1 MCVFHLDTLPQLLFP
16 RLGHLKIQATSVWV
30 DFELELGFAFLLK
43 EIVKAAKDML
53 LEEYKHHQN
62 RESQLLH

>member
-16 RLGHLKIQATSVWV
+16 WLGYLKIQVTSVWV
-30 DFELELGFAFLLK
+30 DFELELGSAFLLK

-53 LEEYKHHQN
+53 LEEYRHDQN
-62 RESQLLH
+62 RESQLLN